1 MTTHRHAPPG
11 GGLLTI
17 AEAADHLGVSRRTLE
32 RRIAAGALAVFRD
45 GRIVRVSAIE
55 LRRYVAAQTVR
66 SVSGGAP
73 RPAGDPVPRRLWD

>member
-1 MTTHRHAPPG
+1 MTTRRHSPPA

-17 AEAADHLGVSRRTLE
+17 AEAAEHLGVSRRTLE

-45 GRIVRVSAIE
+45 GGIVRVSAIE
-55 LRRYVAAQTVR
+55 LRQYVAAQTVR

-73 RPAGDPVPRRLWD
+73 RPAGGSPPHRLWD